1 MDLNIILLM
10 KIQIDIHTREMND
23 SRDILGGDVNLYS
36 VILTAVVRTVV
47 MTQTLYYVW
56 VNIILF

>member
-10 KIQIDIHTREMND
+10 KILIDILTREMND

-36 VILTAVVRTVV
+36 VILTVVVETVV
-47 MTQTLYYVW
+47 MTGRLYYV
-56 VNIILF
+56 

>member
-36 VILTAVVRTVV
+36 VTLTAVVRAVV

>member
-36 VILTAVVRTVV
+36 VILTAEVRIVV

>member
-56 VNIILF
+56 VNIMLF